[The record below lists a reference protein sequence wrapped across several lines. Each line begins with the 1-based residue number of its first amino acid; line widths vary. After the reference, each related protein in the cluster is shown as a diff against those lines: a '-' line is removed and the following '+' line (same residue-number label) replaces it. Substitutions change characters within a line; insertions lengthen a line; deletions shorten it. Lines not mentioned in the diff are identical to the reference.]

1 MGSKKG
7 FPSFGISQSGAF
19 IADLKN
25 YNLPDFIL
33 TLIAKECDSDLL
45 ERGRIDDRLT
55 SMNDASLELLHRV
68 FVDCD
73 DDEDGKFGQLRFF
86 SYVSSM
92 YHKSEIL
99 INDMIPGKS
108 GKNHKVPIAVKMN
121 GMYVAIGFN
130 KAKGGSVTK
139 KDVNKFYLIAIDVK
153 NGEHGTQLIDAIYGS
168 SVGFKGEAIVELEKL
183 SKTGQKDPENKLNF
197 KTANFENRIYS
208 VTKCWLESNFFFLT
222 YLGYGLYLKRPPA
235 SIILPIRSGNG
246 FMAYVWFFVR
256 FFISFLLVSISSSSF
271 SEILAYVFSSIS
283 IGSK

>member
-1 MGSKKG
+1 MVKKG
-7 FPSFGISQSGAF
+7 FPHFGISQSGAF

-73 DDEDGKFGQLRFF
+73 EDEAGKYGQFRFY

-99 INDMIPGKS
+99 INDTIPGKS
-108 GKNHKVPIAVKMN
+108 GKNHKIPIAVKMN
-121 GMYVAIGFN
+121 GMYIAIGFN

-139 KDVNKFYLIAIDVK
+139 KDVNKFYLVATDVK
-153 NGEHGTQLIDAIYGS
+153 NGEHGTQLIDAVLGS
-168 SVGFKGEAIVELEKL
+168 SVGFKGESIVELEKL
-183 SKTGQKDPENKLNF
+183 SKTGQKDPGTKLNF

-208 VTKCWLESNFFFLT
+208 VTKC
-222 YLGYGLYLKRPPA
+222 
-235 SIILPIRSGNG
+235 
-246 FMAYVWFFVR
+246 
-256 FFISFLLVSISSSSF
+256 
-271 SEILAYVFSSIS
+271 
-283 IGSK
+283 